1 MKKALVI
8 GGTGLVGNQLIH
20 LLLADEAYQVIAL
33 VRKPMPLQHDRLTQV
48 VFDFDH
54 PDAAAVVADEIY
66 CCLGTTIKVA
76 GSKSAFYK
84 VDYEYVLSIAKIAFT
99 NGTKKFALVSSM
111 GANKNSGIF
120 YSQTKGAIEEA
131 VTAIGFQSLF
141 ILRPSMLLGQRT
153 EFRLGEK
160 IGKFIITVFNFAIPK
175 KYKGIEAWQ
184 VAKGMIAVMN
194 SNETGVHILE
204 SDKIAA
210 L

>member
-20 LLLADEAYQVIAL
+20 LLLADEHYRVIAL
-33 VRKPMPLQHDRLTQV
+33 VRKPMPIQHNRLTQV

-54 PDAAAVVADEIY
+54 PDAAVTVADEIY
-66 CCLGTTIKVA
+66 CCLGTTLKVA
-76 GSKSAFYK
+76 GSKAAFYK
-84 VDYEYVLSIAKIAFT
+84 VDFEYVLSIATMAFRS
-99 NGTKKFALVSSM
+99 GAKKFALVSSM

-120 YSQTKGAIEEA
+120 YSKTKGAIEEA
-131 VTAIGFQSLF
+131 VTTIGYESLF

-153 EFRLGEK
+153 QLRLGEK
-160 IGKFIITVFNFAIPK
+160 IGQFMMSVLSFAIPK
-175 KYKGIEAWQ
+175 KYKGIEARQ

-194 SNETGVHILE
+194 SNEIGVHILE
-204 SDKIAA
+204 SDKIVD